1 MQPSFFI
8 LKGAPHLL
16 AGTKKLS
23 SVLLAFLGVYLT
35 VRYLGPLFLP
45 FLLGGALALAA
56 EPMTSFFQKR
66 TKLPRVVST
75 ALSVSM
81 AFSLLVLLVMLAA
94 AFFLR
99 ELRSL
104 AGVLPDLEDT
114 ARSGMTL
121 MENWLLTLTA
131 RTPESVRPLLDRN
144 VTEFFSG
151 GTRLLDGIMGWV
163 LGLAGGVLAHVPDG
177 ALGLGTA
184 IISGFMISAKLPKIR
199 LWLKTRIPRE
209 RLQPLF
215 QAARRVRQAVGG
227 WLFAQAKLAGVTW
240 GLLTLGFWIL
250 GISYP
255 PLWALAIALVDAFPV
270 LGTGTVLVPWALV
283 CFLQGEGVRTIGLL
297 STYLTVT
304 LVRSALEPKL
314 LGKHLGLDPLATLI
328 AMYAGYKIWGIG
340 GMILSPLIAVT
351 ATQIIPDRREQA

>member
-1 MQPSFFI
+1 MR
-8 LKGAPHLL
+8 

-23 SVLLAFLGVYLT
+23 SVILVFLGVYLA

-56 EPMTSFFQKR
+56 EPLTAFLQRRM
-66 TKLPRVVST
+66 KLPRVVST
-75 ALSVSM
+75 GISVSM
-81 AFSLLVLLVMLAA
+81 AFCLLVLLVLLTA

-99 ELRSL
+99 ELRML
-104 AGVLPDLEDT
+104 AEVMPNLEDT
-114 ARSGMTL
+114 ARSGMGL

-163 LGLAGGVLAHVPDG
+163 LGLAGGVLSHVPDG

-199 LWLKTRIPRE
+199 LWLKNRIPRE

-215 QAARRVRQAVGG
+215 QAARRVKLVVGG

-255 PLWALAIALVDAFPV
+255 PLWALVVALVDAFPV
-270 LGTGTVLVPWALV
+270 LGTGTILVPWALV
-283 CFLQGEGVRTIGLL
+283 CFLQGEGVRAIGLL

-314 LGKHLGLDPLATLI
+314 LGKHLGLDPLVTLI

-340 GMILSPLIAVT
+340 GMILSPLMAVT
-351 ATQIIPDRREQA
+351 ALQIVPDHREQT

>member
-1 MQPSFFI
+1 
-8 LKGAPHLL
+8 
-16 AGTKKLS
+16 
-23 SVLLAFLGVYLT
+23 
-35 VRYLGPLFLP
+35 
-45 FLLGGALALAA
+45 
-56 EPMTSFFQKR
+56 
-66 TKLPRVVST
+66 
-75 ALSVSM
+75 
-81 AFSLLVLLVMLAA
+81 
-94 AFFLR
+94 
-99 ELRSL
+99 
-104 AGVLPDLEDT
+104 
-114 ARSGMTL
+114 MTL

>member
-1 MQPSFFI
+1 MR
-8 LKGAPHLL
+8 
-16 AGTKKLS
+16 AGTKKIS
-23 SVLLAFLGVYLT
+23 SVILVFLGVYLT

-56 EPMTSFFQKR
+56 EPMTSFFQKKM
-66 TKLPRVVST
+66 KLPRVAST
-75 ALSVSM
+75 GISVSM
-81 AFSLLVLLVMLAA
+81 AFCLLVLLVLLTA

-99 ELRSL
+99 ELRLL
-104 AGVLPDLEDT
+104 AGVMPNLEDT
-114 ARSGMTL
+114 ARSGMHL
-121 MENWLLTLTA
+121 MESWLLTLTA

-151 GTRLLDGIMGWV
+151 GTRLLDGAMGWV

-184 IISGFMISAKLPKIR
+184 VISGFMISAKLPQIR
-199 LWLKTRIPRE
+199 LWLKNRIPRE

-250 GISYP
+250 GISSP

-270 LGTGTVLVPWALV
+270 LGTGTVLVPWSLV
-283 CFLQGEGVRTIGLL
+283 CFLQGEGVRAVGLL
-297 STYLTVT
+297 STYLSVT

-314 LGKHLGLDPLATLI
+314 LGKHLGLDPLVTLI
-328 AMYAGYKIWGIG
+328 AMYTGYKIWGIG

-351 ATQIIPDRREQA
+351 AMQIVPDRREQA

>member
-1 MQPSFFI
+1 MR
-8 LKGAPHLL
+8 

-66 TKLPRVVST
+66 TKLPRAVST